1 MVYQLQR
8 PQRPSALEAVRS
20 PSPNAGVAAAG
31 LNRSRS
37 VMSLASMTWSL
48 EGTVQVFTCPHRSFF
63 SGVMAQAL
71 RLAGQGTS
79 VLVVQ
84 FMKGG
89 IGQGYDRP
97 MQFAQNLDWVRCDWT
112 RCVDSPQVTEEEA
125 RSLVDLWQYTKRV
138 VTEGQYEMVVLDELS
153 VAMQFGLI
161 PPVEVLD
168 FIRKRPKHIDVILTG
183 PDMPDVI
190 LDVADQITEL
200 RRNN

>member
-1 MVYQLQR
+1 MVSQLQR
-8 PQRPSALEAVRS
+8 PTERPSMVDVAIHSSGGPARSGINLTSMNWAVD
-20 PSPNAGVAAAG
+20 GV
-31 LNRSRS
+31 
-37 VMSLASMTWSL
+37 
-48 EGTVQVFTCPHRSFF
+48 VQVFTCPRRSFF
-63 SGVMAQAL
+63 SGVIAQGM
-71 RLAGQGTS
+71 RLAGQGTP

-89 IGQGYDRP
+89 IGQSYDRP
-97 MQFAQNLDWVRCDWT
+97 MQFAQNLDWVRCNLM
-112 RCVDSPQVTEEEA
+112 RCIDSPQVSEEEA
-125 RSLVDLWQYTKRV
+125 RSLVDLWQFTKRV
-138 VTEGQYEMVVLDELS
+138 VFEGRYEMVVLDELS

-168 FIRKRPKHIDVILTG
+168 FIRKRPKHVDVILTG

>member
-1 MVYQLQR
+1 MVSQLQR
-8 PQRPSALEAVRS
+8 SAARSPADRPSMVDVAIHSSGGPARSGINLTSMNWAVD
-20 PSPNAGVAAAG
+20 GV
-31 LNRSRS
+31 
-37 VMSLASMTWSL
+37 
-48 EGTVQVFTCPHRSFF
+48 VQVFTCPHRSFF
-63 SGVMAQAL
+63 SGVIAQGM
-71 RLAGQGTS
+71 RLAGQGTP

-89 IGQGYDRP
+89 IGQSYDRP
-97 MQFAQNLDWVRCDWT
+97 MQFAQNLDWVRCNLT
-112 RCVDSPQVTEEEA
+112 RCIDSPQVSEEEA
-125 RSLVDLWQYTKRV
+125 RSLVDLWQFTKRV
-138 VTEGQYEMVVLDELS
+138 VFEGRYEMVVLDELS

-168 FIRKRPKHIDVILTG
+168 FIRKRPKHVDVILTG